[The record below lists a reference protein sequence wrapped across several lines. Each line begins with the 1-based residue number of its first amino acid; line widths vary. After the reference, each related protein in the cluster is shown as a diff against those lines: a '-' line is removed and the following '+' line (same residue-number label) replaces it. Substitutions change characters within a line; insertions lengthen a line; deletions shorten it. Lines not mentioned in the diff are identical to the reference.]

1 MRPFGRLPFGNGG
14 LSLATAP
21 AASVSLAPPRP
32 LLPLAGVARQARVI
46 GADPLGLAGAIIL
59 GFFIFVALAAP
70 LLAPYNPYAYQYL
83 PDGSL
88 ARMQPPSA
96 SFLLGTNY
104 FGQDVLSQLIRGSTV
119 TLLVGLLSGLFIGVA
134 GTTVGL
140 VAGYFGG
147 FVDDLLMRVVD
158 VFMGVPTLP
167 LAIVIVTVA
176 GPSIEHIIFV
186 ITFLF
191 WRTSARVVRSSVLT
205 LREMGYLRAARVAGA
220 SHLRILLVHLLPNVL
235 PLTFLYVVFGAGAA
249 VLTEANLSF
258 LGLGDPFVVSWGQM
272 LYFAFATASIR
283 VAWWWVLP
291 PALCVIAF
299 LSGLYFVGRA
309 CEEQLNPRLRRRA

>member
-1 MRPFGRLPFGNGG
+1 VTIPVGTATVTLWHRRTFFTLPALGRQVRILKADPFGM
-14 LSLATAP
+14 
-21 AASVSLAPPRP
+21 
-32 LLPLAGVARQARVI
+32 
-46 GADPLGLAGAIIL
+46 AGATIV
-59 GFFIFVALAAP
+59 GFFVIVALAAP

-83 PDGSL
+83 PNGAL
-88 ARMQPPSA
+88 ARMQPPNT

-104 FGQDVLSQLIRGSTV
+104 YGQDVLSQLIRGSTV
-119 TLLVGLLSGLFIGVA
+119 TLLVGLLSGVFIGFF
-134 GTTVGL
+134 GTAVGM

-147 FVDDLLMRVVD
+147 FVDDALMRVVD

-167 LAIVIVTVA
+167 FAIVVVTVA

-186 ITFLF
+186 ITLLF
-191 WRTSARVVRSSVLT
+191 WRTSARVIRSSVLT
-205 LREMGYLRAARVAGA
+205 LRELGYMRAARVAGA
-220 SHLRILLVHLLPNVL
+220 SHLRMLLVHVLPNVL

-249 VLTEANLSF
+249 VLTEASLSF

-272 LYFAFATASIR
+272 LYFAFTTASIR

-299 LSGLYFVGRA
+299 MSGLYFIGRA
-309 CEEQLNPRLRRRA
+309 YEEYLNPRLRRRA

>member
-1 MRPFGRLPFGNGG
+1 M
-14 LSLATAP
+14 
-21 AASVSLAPPRP
+21 
-32 LLPLAGVARQARVI
+32 
-46 GADPLGLAGAIIL
+46 AGATIV
-59 GFFIFVALAAP
+59 GFFVIVALAAP

-83 PDGSL
+83 PNGAL
-88 ARMQPPSA
+88 ARMQPPNT

-104 FGQDVLSQLIRGSTV
+104 YGQDVLSQLIRGSTV
-119 TLLVGLLSGLFIGVA
+119 TLLVGLLSGVFIGFF
-134 GTTVGL
+134 GTAVGM

-147 FVDDLLMRVVD
+147 FVDDALMRVVD

-167 LAIVIVTVA
+167 FAIVVVTVA

-186 ITFLF
+186 ITLLF
-191 WRTSARVVRSSVLT
+191 WRTSARVIRSSVLT
-205 LREMGYLRAARVAGA
+205 LRELGYMRAARVAGS
-220 SHLRILLVHLLPNVL
+220 SHLRMLLVHVLPNVL

-249 VLTEANLSF
+249 VLTEASLSF

-272 LYFAFATASIR
+272 LYFAFTTASIR

-299 LSGLYFVGRA
+299 MSGLYFIGRA
-309 CEEQLNPRLRRRA
+309 YEEYLNPRLRRRA

>member
-1 MRPFGRLPFGNGG
+1 MTTPA
-14 LSLATAP
+14 ATATVTLWRRRTFSPLP
-21 AASVSLAPPRP
+21 AL
-32 LLPLAGVARQARVI
+32 GRQVRILRADSFGLVGATIVVLFVI
-46 GADPLGLAGAIIL
+46 
-59 GFFIFVALAAP
+59 VALAAP

-83 PDGSL
+83 PNGSL

-104 FGQDVLSQLIRGSTV
+104 YGQDILSQLIRGSTV
-119 TLLVGLLSGLFIGVA
+119 TLLVGLLSGVFIGFF
-134 GTTVGL
+134 GTAVGM

-147 FVDDLLMRVVD
+147 FVDDALMRVVD

-167 LAIVIVTVA
+167 FAIVVVTVA

-186 ITFLF
+186 ITLLF
-191 WRTSARVVRSSVLT
+191 WRTSARVIRSSVLT
-205 LREMGYLRAARVAGA
+205 LRELGYMRAARVAGA
-220 SHLRILLVHLLPNVL
+220 SHLRMLLIHVLPNVL

-249 VLTEANLSF
+249 VLTEASLSF

-272 LYFAFATASIR
+272 LYFAFTTASIR
-283 VAWWWVLP
+283 TAWWWVLP

-299 LSGLYFVGRA
+299 MSGLYFIGRA
-309 CEEQLNPRLRRRA
+309 YEEYLNPRLRRRV

>member
-1 MRPFGRLPFGNGG
+1 M
-14 LSLATAP
+14 
-21 AASVSLAPPRP
+21 
-32 LLPLAGVARQARVI
+32 
-46 GADPLGLAGAIIL
+46 AGAIL
-59 GFFIFVALAAP
+59 VGFFVVVALAAP

-83 PDGSL
+83 ANGTL

-96 SFLLGTNY
+96 TFLLGTNY
-104 FGQDVLSQLIRGSTV
+104 YGQDVLSQLIRGSTV
-119 TLLVGLLSGLFIGVA
+119 TLLVGLLSGVFIGFV
-134 GTTVGL
+134 GTAVGM

-147 FVDDLLMRVVD
+147 LVDDALMRVVD

-167 LAIVIVTVA
+167 FAIVVVTVA

-186 ITFLF
+186 ITLLF

-205 LREMGYLRAARVAGA
+205 LRELGYMRAARVAGA
-220 SHLRILLVHLLPNVL
+220 SHLRMLLVHVLPNVL

-249 VLTEANLSF
+249 VLTEASLSF

-272 LYFAFATASIR
+272 LYFAFTTASIR

-299 LSGLYFVGRA
+299 MSGLYFIGRA
-309 CEEQLNPRLRRRA
+309 YEEYLNPRLRRRA